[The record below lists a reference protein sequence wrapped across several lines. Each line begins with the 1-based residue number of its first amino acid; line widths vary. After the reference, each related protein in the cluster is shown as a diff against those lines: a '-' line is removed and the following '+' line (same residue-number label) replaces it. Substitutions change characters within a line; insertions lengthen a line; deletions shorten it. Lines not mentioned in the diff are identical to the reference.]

1 MFEFAFLTAG
11 SKEADSSS
19 EDSAA
24 SDTSHEC
31 VEVPIPENL
40 RQGIDL
46 EPDSLHVFIASVDT
60 QVEYL
65 NCLTLPQEDLAGD
78 ILSAEMNHSD
88 LIPGVYEGGLK
99 VWECTFDL
107 GELIAEQGSY
117 TKLFK
122 HASVLDLGCGSG
134 ILGILAIKLGATSV
148 VFQDYN
154 KDVLKNVTIKNYS
167 FNCCNNRND
176 DAPQAEAHFFSGD
189 WASFVQKEQQ
199 MYDVILTSETIYNTS
214 NYSKLID
221 LLKSKLKP
229 EGVVLLA
236 AKAYYFGVGG
246 GLRLF
251 EQALDADGAL
261 GHRVAWQCVNG
272 VRREILEIRW
282 NGVPPVAND
291 NTGTMASQSDN
302 SDGDPDTAEI

>member
-1 MFEFAFLTAG
+1 MFEFAFNAA
-11 SKEADSSS
+11 EAEDKSSVPVAVANT
-19 EDSAA
+19 E
-24 SDTSHEC
+24 HEC
-31 VEVPIPENL
+31 VEVPIPDHM
-40 RQGIDL
+40 RQAVNL

-65 NCLTLPQEDLAGD
+65 DCLTLPQEDLSGET
-78 ILSAEMNHSD
+78 LTAEQNHSD

-107 GELIAEQGSY
+107 GELIAEQEKY
-117 TKLFK
+117 MKLFK

-134 ILGILAIKLGATSV
+134 ILGILAAKLGAATV

-154 KDVLKNVTIKNYS
+154 RDVLSNVTLKNYC
-167 FNCCNNRND
+167 FNCCNDKND
-176 DAPQAEAHFFSGD
+176 VQSSAEAHFFSGD
-189 WASFVQKEQQ
+189 WACFGRKVQEQF
-199 MYDVILTSETIYNTS
+199 DVILTSETIYNTS
-214 NYSKLID
+214 NYGKLIN

-229 EGVVLLA
+229 GGVVLLA

-261 GHRVAWQCVNG
+261 CHQVAWECDSG

-282 NGVPPVAND
+282 KDAAPPEVAK
-291 NTGTMASQSDN
+291 AS
-302 SDGDPDTAEI
+302 AETPSVATLTTDSESAVEE